1 MSGVNRAFLSFRVAT
16 WLGWQI
22 ESNWTDP
29 FLFFVYSI
37 IKPVTSV
44 MILVVMYWVIT
55 RTDTT
60 SPYFAYM
67 YLGNAAYIY
76 VGSILVGVSWAVID
90 DREHYQT
97 LKYIYVSPIKFYFY
111 LLGRGMA
118 RFLTGTLSVVIT
130 MGFGL
135 LVLRLPIRLGEID
148 WPLFA
153 VSMILGLANLALMGL
168 LLGAATLQ
176 MARHFWSVG
185 ESVAGA
191 LYLLCGAVFPI
202 DVLPAWLRLLGYLL
216 PPTYWLEL
224 LRRAVLGSEV
234 SLAISP
240 SLAGLGD
247 GQLFLILLG
256 ATLLNGVVSIYFFR
270 WSEHRA
276 REKGLLDMTTH
287 Y

>member
-1 MSGVNRAFLSFRVAT
+1 VNEAARSFRVAT

-37 IKPVTSV
+37 VKPVASV

-55 RTDTT
+55 QTDTT

-67 YLGNAAYIY
+67 YLGNTAYIY

-97 LKYIYVSPIKFYFY
+97 LKYIYVSPVRLYFY

-135 LVLRLPIRLGEID
+135 FVLHLSIRGADVNWLY
-148 WPLFA
+148 LA
-153 VSMILGLANLALMGL
+153 ASMLLGLASLALLGL
-168 LLGAATLQ
+168 LLGAATMQ

-191 LYLLCGAVFPI
+191 LFLLCGAIFPI
-202 DVLPAWLRLLGYLL
+202 DVLPAWLRPLGFAL
-216 PPTYWLEL
+216 PLTYWLES
-224 LRRAVLGSEV
+224 LRRAVLGPAASKG
-234 SLAISP
+234 ISP
-240 SLAGLGD
+240 SLAGIGD
-247 GQLFLILLG
+247 GQLLLILLG
-256 ATLLNGVVSIYFFR
+256 VTVVTGIVSIYFFR
-270 WSEHRA
+270 WSESRA
-276 REKGLLDMTTH
+276 REKGLIDITTQ

>member
-1 MSGVNRAFLSFRVAT
+1 MREAIRSFRTAT

-37 IKPVTSV
+37 VKPVASV
-44 MILVVMYWVIT
+44 MILVIMYWVIT

-97 LKYIYVSPIKFYFY
+97 LKYIYVSPIKLYFY

-118 RFLTGTLSVVIT
+118 RFLTGTLSVAIT

-135 LVLRLPIRLGEID
+135 LVLRLPIQLGD
-148 WPLFA
+148 VNWPYLA
-153 VSMILGLANLALMGL
+153 ASMGLGLASLAVLGL
-168 LLGAATLQ
+168 VLGAATLQ
-176 MARHFWSVG
+176 MARHYWSVG

-191 LYLLCGAVFPI
+191 LYLLCGAIFSL
-202 DVLPAWLRLLGYLL
+202 DVLPTWLQPLGFAL
-216 PPTYWLEL
+216 PLTYWLES
-224 LRRAVLGSEV
+224 LRRAILGAEASK
-234 SLAISP
+234 AISP
-240 SLAGLGD
+240 SLAGLDD
-247 GQLFLILLG
+247 GLLLLILLG
-256 ATLLNGVVSIYFFR
+256 TMLVSSVVSVYFFR

-276 REKGLLDMTTH
+276 REKGLIDMTTH

>member
-1 MSGVNRAFLSFRVAT
+1 MSRLNRAFLSFRVAT

-22 ESNWTDP
+22 ESNWADP

-118 RFLTGTLSVVIT
+118 RFLTGTLSAIIT

-135 LVLRLPIRLGEID
+135 LVLRLPIRLVEID
-148 WPLFA
+148 WPFFI
-153 VSMILGLANLALMGL
+153 VSLGLGLTNLALMGL

-191 LYLLCGAVFPI
+191 LYLLCGAIFPI
-202 DVLPAWLRLLGYLL
+202 DVLPVWLRFLSYFL
-216 PPTYWLEL
+216 PLTYWMES

-234 SLAISP
+234 SKGISP

-247 GQLFLILLG
+247 GQLLLILLG
-256 ATLLNGVVSIYFFR
+256 TTLLNGVISIYFFG

>member
-1 MSGVNRAFLSFRVAT
+1 MAEALRSFRVAT

-29 FLFFVYSI
+29 FLFAVYSI
-37 IKPVTSV
+37 IKPVASV
-44 MILVVMYWVIT
+44 MILVIMYWVIT
-55 RTDTT
+55 QTDTS

-67 YLGNAAYIY
+67 YLGNTAYIY

-111 LLGRGMA
+111 LLGRGTA
-118 RFLTGTLSVVIT
+118 RFLTGTLSVGIT
-130 MGFGL
+130 MAFGL
-135 LVLRLPIRLGEID
+135 LVL
-148 WPLFA
+148 A
-153 VSMILGLANLALMGL
+153 VSIQPAEVNWPYLAASMALGLASMALMGL

-191 LYLLCGAVFPI
+191 LFLLCGAIFPL
-202 DVLPAWLRLLGYLL
+202 DVLPQWLRPLGFAL
-216 PPTYWLEL
+216 PLTYWLES
-224 LRRAVLGSEV
+224 LRRAVLGSAI
-234 SLAISP
+234 SKDISP
-240 SLAGLGD
+240 SLAGISD
-247 GQLFLILLG
+247 GQLLLILLG
-256 ATLLNGVVSIYFFR
+256 VTLLTGVISIHFFR

-276 REKGLLDMTTH
+276 REKGLVDMTTH

>member
-1 MSGVNRAFLSFRVAT
+1 MNASRSFRVAT

-22 ESNWTDP
+22 ESNWADP
-29 FLFFVYSI
+29 FLFLLYAI

-55 RTDTT
+55 GTDTT

-67 YLGNAAYIY
+67 YLGNTAYIY

-97 LKYIYVSPIKFYFY
+97 LKYIYVSPISLYFY

-130 MGFGL
+130 MAFGL
-135 LVLRLPIRLGEID
+135 LVLKLAIDPAQID
-148 WPLFA
+148 WLYLA
-153 VSMILGLANLALMGL
+153 ASMVLGMTSMGFMGL
-168 LLGAATLQ
+168 LLAAATFQ

-191 LYLLCGAVFPI
+191 LYLFCGAIFPI
-202 DVLPAWLRLLGYLL
+202 DLLPAWLQPLCYAL
-216 PPTYWLEL
+216 PLTYWLES
-224 LRRAVLGSEV
+224 LRRGILGSEV
-234 SLAISP
+234 SKAMTP
-240 SLAGLGD
+240 SLAGFGD
-247 GQLFLILLG
+247 VELLLILGG
-256 ATLLNGVVSIYFFR
+256 ATLVTGVVSVFFFR
-270 WSEHRA
+270 WSENRA
-276 REKGLLDMTTH
+276 REKGLIDMTTH

>member
-1 MSGVNRAFLSFRVAT
+1 MSAASRSFRVAT

-29 FLFFVYSI
+29 FLFLVYAI

-44 MILVVMYWVIT
+44 MILVIMYWVIT

-67 YLGNAAYIY
+67 YLGNTAYIY

-97 LKYIYVSPIKFYFY
+97 LKYIYISPISLYSY

-118 RFLTGTLSVVIT
+118 RFLTGTISVVIT
-130 MGFGL
+130 LAFGI
-135 LVLRLPIRLGEID
+135 LVLGVSIYLSEIRWLY
-148 WPLFA
+148 LA
-153 VSMILGLANLALMGL
+153 ASMLLGLGSLVYMGL

-185 ESVAGA
+185 ESVAAA
-191 LYLLCGAVFPI
+191 LYLFCGAIFPI
-202 DVLPAWLRLLGYLL
+202 DALPAWLRPLAYAL
-216 PPTYWLEL
+216 PLTYWLES
-224 LRRAVLGSEV
+224 LRRAVLGSAASKQV
-234 SLAISP
+234 SP
-240 SLAGLGD
+240 SLAGISD
-247 GQLFLILLG
+247 GQLLVILAG
-256 ATLLNGVVSIYFFR
+256 VTLVTAFISIYFFR
-270 WSEHRA
+270 WSEHQA
-276 REKGLLDMTTH
+276 REKGLIDMTTH

>member
-1 MSGVNRAFLSFRVAT
+1 MAEAFRSFRVAT

-37 IKPVTSV
+37 IKPVASV
-44 MILVVMYWVIT
+44 MILVIMYWVIT
-55 RTDTT
+55 QTDTS
-60 SPYFAYM
+60 SPYFAWM

-97 LKYIYVSPIKFYFY
+97 LKYIYVSPIKLYFY

-130 MGFGL
+130 MAFGL
-135 LVLRLPIRLGEID
+135 LFLKLPIDLAEVH
-148 WPLFA
+148 WPYLA
-153 VSMILGLANLALMGL
+153 ASMILGLAAMSFMGL
-168 LLGAATLQ
+168 MLGAATLQ

-191 LYLLCGAVFPI
+191 LYLLCGAIFPI
-202 DVLPAWLRLLGYLL
+202 DVLPAWLRPLSYIL
-216 PPTYWLEL
+216 PLTYWLES
-224 LRRAVLGSEV
+224 LRRAVIGTEV
-234 SLAISP
+234 CNEISP
-240 SLAGLGD
+240 SLAGFGD
-247 GQLFLILLG
+247 VQLLFILLG
-256 ATLLNGVVSIYFFR
+256 VTLLTGVASVYFFR
-270 WSEHRA
+270 WSEYRA
-276 REKGLLDMTTH
+276 REKGLIDMTTH

>member
-1 MSGVNRAFLSFRVAT
+1 MGEALRSFRVAT

-37 IKPVTSV
+37 IKPVASV
-44 MILVVMYWVIT
+44 MILVIMYWVIT

-97 LKYIYVSPIKFYFY
+97 LKYIYVSPIKLYYY

-118 RFLTGTLSVVIT
+118 RFLTGTLSVFIT
-130 MGFGL
+130 LAFGL
-135 LVLRLPIRLGEID
+135 LVLRLPIRLAQID
-148 WPLFA
+148 WPYLGA
-153 VSMILGLANLALMGL
+153 SMLLGLGSMATLGL

-176 MARHFWSVG
+176 MARHSWSIG

-191 LYLLCGAVFPI
+191 LYLFCGAIFPI
-202 DVLPAWLRLLGYLL
+202 DKLPAWLQPVGFAL
-216 PPTYWLEL
+216 PLTYWLES
-224 LRRAVLGSEV
+224 LRRAVLGATASK
-234 SLAISP
+234 AISP
-240 SLAGLGD
+240 RLSGIGD
-247 GQLFLILLG
+247 KQLLLILLG
-256 ATLLNGVVSIYFFR
+256 VTLLSGVISIFFFR
-270 WSEHRA
+270 WSEHQA
-276 REKGLLDMTTH
+276 REKGLIDQTTH

>member
-1 MSGVNRAFLSFRVAT
+1 MSEAIRSFRVAT

-29 FLFFVYSI
+29 FLFLVYSI
-37 IKPVTSV
+37 IKPVAGV

-55 RTDTT
+55 QTDTT
-60 SPYFAYM
+60 SAYFAYM
-67 YLGNAAYIY
+67 YLGNTAYIY

-118 RFLTGTLSVVIT
+118 RFLTGTLSVAIT
-130 MGFGL
+130 MAFGL
-135 LVLRLPIRLGEID
+135 FALRLSIAAANVNWLY
-148 WPLFA
+148 LA
-153 VSMILGLANLALMGL
+153 ASMVLGLASMALMGL
-168 LLGAATLQ
+168 LLGAATMQ

-191 LYLLCGAVFPI
+191 LYLLCGAIFPI
-202 DVLPAWLRLLGYLL
+202 DVLPTWLRPIGFAL
-216 PPTYWLEL
+216 PLTYWLES
-224 LRRAVLGSEV
+224 LRRAILGSE
-234 SLAISP
+234 SSKGISP
-240 SLAGLGD
+240 SLSAITD
-247 GQLFLILLG
+247 GQLLLVLLG
-256 ATLLNGVVSIYFFR
+256 VTLLTGALSVYFFR
-270 WSEHRA
+270 WSENRA
-276 REKGLLDMTTH
+276 REKGLLDITTH